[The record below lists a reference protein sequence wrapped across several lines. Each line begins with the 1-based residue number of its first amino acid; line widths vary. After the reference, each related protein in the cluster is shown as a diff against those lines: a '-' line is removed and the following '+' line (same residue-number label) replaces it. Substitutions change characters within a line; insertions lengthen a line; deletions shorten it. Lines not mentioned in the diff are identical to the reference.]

1 MQKKEGGQL
10 LRAIQQQRGRCQS
23 GECLVWIGKIA
34 LLIGALICFT
44 AGAQAQ
50 TKITFNASGSGGDGA
65 LDAQADFTISNGQI
79 EVKITNLL
87 NPSTIVSIGQSVSD
101 LKFTISNP
109 PGTNGTNTATGQLV
123 DVAKK
128 GGSVTDV
135 TGTPGR
141 WISSTT
147 GGFAIT
153 GDTILLEAIGH
164 GSPTELILPSDGG
177 GGYPKGNASLFVHSA
192 DTDGPATFILS
203 LSGVTDSTTIS
214 NATFSFGTSP
224 DTFLAG
230 TPVAVTSEPSSML
243 LFGTGF
249 LGIGF
254 LVRKRLSPRA
264 PC

>member
-1 MQKKEGGQL
+1 MRKKEDGQT
-10 LRAIQQQRGRCQS
+10 LRAIQLQRGMVQS
-23 GECLVWIGKIA
+23 EAFLVWFGKLA

-44 AGAQAQ
+44 AGARAQ
-50 TKITFNASGSGGDGA
+50 TNITFTASGTGGDGA
-65 LDAQADFTISNGQI
+65 LDAQADFTINNGQI
-79 EVKITNLL
+79 KVTIINLL
-87 NPSTIVSIGQSVSD
+87 NPSTIKSIGQSVSD
-101 LKFTISNP
+101 LKFTISNA
-109 PGTNGTNTATGQLV
+109 PGTKGNSTAAGQLA
-123 DVAKK
+123 DVAA
-128 GGSVTDV
+128 GGKVTDV
-135 TGTPGR
+135 SGTPSR
-141 WISSTT
+141 WISSTH

-177 GGYPKGNASLFVHSA
+177 GGYPDANASIVVHSA
-192 DTDGPATFILS
+192 DTDGPATFTLA
-203 LSGVTDSTTIS
+203 LAGVTDSTTIS

-230 TPVAVTSEPSSML
+230 TPVSVTSEPSTML

-249 LGIGF
+249 LGVGF

>member
-1 MQKKEGGQL
+1 ML
-10 LRAIQQQRGRCQS
+10 LSSQEQRGMVQS
-23 GECLVWIGKIA
+23 GMFLAWIGKLA
-34 LLIGALICFT
+34 LLIGALVCFT

-50 TKITFNASGSGGDGA
+50 TSITFTAGGTGGDGA

-79 EVKITNLL
+79 KVTITNLL
-87 NPSTIVSIGQSVSD
+87 NPSTIISIGQSVSD
-101 LKFTISNP
+101 LKFTISNA
-109 PGTNGTNTATGQLV
+109 PGTKGSSTAIGQLA
-123 DVAKK
+123 DVAK
-128 GGSVTDV
+128 GGKVVDV
-135 TGTPGR
+135 SGTPGR

-177 GGYPKGNASLFVHSA
+177 GGYPDANSSIVVHSA
-192 DTDGPATFILS
+192 DTDGPATFILD
-203 LSGVTDSTTIS
+203 LAGVTNSTRIS

-230 TPVAVTSEPSSML
+230 TPVSVTPEPSTML
-243 LFGTGF
+243 LLGTG
-249 LGIGF
+249 LLCIGF

-264 PC
+264 PY